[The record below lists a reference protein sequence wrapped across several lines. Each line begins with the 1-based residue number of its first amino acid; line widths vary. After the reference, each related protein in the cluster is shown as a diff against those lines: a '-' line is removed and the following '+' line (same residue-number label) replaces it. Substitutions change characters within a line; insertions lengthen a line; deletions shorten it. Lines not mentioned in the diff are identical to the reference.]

1 MKLKKEIRLTR
12 TERFKKGVLELDKRT
27 LEKLKKQLALLVSN
41 PRHPSL
47 AVKKIK
53 GTRSIFEARVS
64 NFYRFTFEYGEK
76 NEIIL
81 RVVGP
86 HNSAIKKP

>member
-1 MKLKKEIRLTR
+1 MKSKTHLKLTR
-12 TERFKKGVLELDKRT
+12 TNRFRKSVLELDDRT
-27 LEKLKKQLALLVSN
+27 RKKLKKQLGYLITD

-47 AVKKIK
+47 QVKKIK
-53 GTRSIFEARVS
+53 GTRTIFEARVNDS
-64 NFYRFTFEYGEK
+64 YRLTFEFGGD

-86 HNSAIKKP
+86 HDSTLKKP

>member
-1 MKLKKEIRLTR
+1 MKLKKTLRLTR
-12 TERFKKGVLELDKRT
+12 AERFKKSLLELDQRT
-27 LEKLKKQLALLVSN
+27 LEKLKKQLNYLMSD

-47 AVKKIK
+47 GVKKIK
-53 GTRSIFEARVS
+53 ETRSIFEARVNDS
-64 NFYRFTFEYGEK
+64 YRFTFEFGEE

-86 HNSAIKKP
+86 HNSTLKKP

>member
-1 MKLKKEIRLTR
+1 MKWKEKLRLTR
-12 TERFKKGVLELDKRT
+12 TERFKKSVLELDRRT
-27 LEKLKKQLALLVSN
+27 REKLKKQLELLVSN

-53 GTRSIFEARVS
+53 GTRSIFEARV
-64 NFYRFTFEYGEK
+64 NDFYRFTFEYGEK
-76 NEIIL
+76 GEIIL

-86 HNSAIKKP
+86 HNAAIRKP